1 MSVLSSSYL
10 TEQQLLINKNQR
22 EGLQPMAGMALRYLL
37 MEFAYYV
44 NLNNLLVCDM

>member
-10 TEQQLLINKNQR
+10 TEQQVLINKSQR
-22 EGLQPMAGMALRYLL
+22 EGLQPMAGKALRYLL

-44 NLNNLLVCDM
+44 NLNNPLAYGM